1 MTLVH
6 IVGGHLFPPP
16 PRAGCRLG
24 GNQSSTSSSST
35 SSKCL
40 RQSSTAAQQCQC
52 LPQSRDARSLLQLA
66 RTIHRSAAARHK
78 MDPPPA
84 AQRDDG
90 AVSSEQPGSTSSG
103 RRQSQRGLMCLMWSL
118 PAVRPAPEPMR
129 CILYSAA
136 SQACVLREREQAK
149 LAFGAQAQA
158 ILVRRR
164 RLFSGRLSTNPR
176 FHAVQTSLRY
186 LLGPPAQAYS

>member
-1 MTLVH
+1 MTLGH
-6 IVGGHLFPPP
+6 IVGGQLLPPP

-24 GNQSSTSSSST
+24 GSQSSTSSSST

-103 RRQSQRGLMCLMWSL
+103 RRQSQRGLMCVDVELTRCPTGARANEVYPLFRGVASL
-118 PAVRPAPEPMR
+118 RSARERAGKIQVSKRTQTILVTRRPAFLWPPEPLIRDRMP
-129 CILYSAA
+129 C
-136 SQACVLREREQAK
+136 
-149 LAFGAQAQA
+149 
-158 ILVRRR
+158 RR
-164 RLFSGRLSTNPR
+164 T
-176 FHAVQTSLRY
+176 
-186 LLGPPAQAYS
+186 